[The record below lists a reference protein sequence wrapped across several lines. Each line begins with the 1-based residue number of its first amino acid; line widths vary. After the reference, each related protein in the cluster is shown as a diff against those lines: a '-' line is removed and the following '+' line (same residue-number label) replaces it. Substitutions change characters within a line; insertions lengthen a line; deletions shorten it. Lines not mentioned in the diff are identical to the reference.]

1 MPNPSNPTGD
11 SDAAALTSLLASL
24 SLPPDRHLTCQHC
37 GVHFI
42 WTGWE
47 QQQDGAEP
55 AHCPGCRHLLA
66 LARRQ
71 RGTVKWYDRRKG
83 FGFITAADGSEV
95 FVRRRALA
103 RGAGLRRGQ
112 LVAFQL
118 EAAAQ
123 GPQAIEVEPVAEPE
137 PL

>member
-1 MPNPSNPTGD
+1 MNEDQHLFGFSETIFLPADRT
-11 SDAAALTSLLASL
+11 LA
-24 SLPPDRHLTCQHC
+24 CQHC
-37 GVHFI
+37 GVRFV

-47 QQQDGAEP
+47 QAQDGSEP

-66 LARRQ
+66 LTLRQ

-103 RGAGLRRGQ
+103 QGSGLRRGQ
-112 LVAFQL
+112 LVAFKV
-118 EAAAQ
+118 EPAAQ
-123 GPQAIEVEPVAEPE
+123 GPQAVEVEALPEPE
-137 PL
+137 L